1 MSLPVAILAGG
12 LATRLR
18 PLTDNAPK
26 SLIEVAGEPFIFHQL
41 AWLSRQGIG
50 DVILCVGHRGEE
62 IKAAVGDGKKWGIGV
77 RYSYDGPQLAGTAG
91 AIRRALPLLW
101 DAFFVMYGDSYLRC
115 DLAAVEA
122 AFRASGKPALMT
134 VLQNDGRWD
143 TSNVLMDGDAL
154 VRYDKGHP
162 TPDMEHIDYGL
173 GVLSRAAFASHPNAT
188 DLAEVYESLSQRGQ
202 LAAYLVRERFYEI
215 GSPQGLAE
223 TKEFLERQALE
234 LH

>member
-1 MSLPVAILAGG
+1 
-12 LATRLR
+12 
-18 PLTDNAPK
+18 
-26 SLIEVAGEPFIFHQL
+26 
-41 AWLSRQGIG
+41 
-50 DVILCVGHRGEE
+50 VILCVGHRGEE